1 MVKPE
6 RQSGGGMIRKI
17 FCFGLLLFLIRG
29 LMAEPI
35 LAQEGPAKPSL
46 PTEKG
51 RSQNASEGLSRGE
64 PSVTRHSIKVKGQM
78 IHYTA
83 TAGYISLRDEKG
95 KVQAEM
101 FFVAYVQDSQ
111 GDKSTRPA
119 TFAYN
124 GGPGA
129 SSVWLHLAALGP
141 KRVVLTKEGKAPPPP
156 YRLAPNEY
164 TWLEFTDLVF
174 VDPVGTGYSRPAP
187 GVKAKEFFGV
197 EEDIHS
203 MGEFIR
209 LYATRY
215 ERWLSPK
222 FVVGESYGTTRT
234 AGLSGYLQ
242 NKIGMNL
249 NGILLI
255 SSVLDFQTIVF
266 TPLNNLPYILYL
278 PCYTMAAGYH
288 GKLSAESGADL
299 RKAREEAE
307 RFAMNEYL
315 LALAKGNQ
323 LSEAERGRLVEK
335 LAAFTGLPKT
345 YIKNSNLR
353 VTRDH
358 FVKELLHQEH
368 LRVGVLDSR
377 ITGYSKVESF
387 MEDPSV
393 FEVTGPLVASW
404 NDYVRREL
412 QFESRLPYVFLSVKA
427 NRAWDWGSATGG
439 MGFVNVARTLQ
450 QAMNENKF
458 LKVFMASGYYDLD
471 TSYFA
476 TRYTVNHL
484 ELGPGSRGNI
494 TQAFYEAGHQM
505 YTDLPSLKKLSGDAA
520 AFFRRAA
527 VSP

>member
-1 MVKPE
+1 
-6 RQSGGGMIRKI
+6 MIRRD
-17 FCFGLLLFLIRG
+17 FYFGLFFFLILG
-29 LMAEPI
+29 IMAEPVPAKEEPATPSPPKEKGT
-35 LAQEGPAKPSL
+35 AQE
-46 PTEKG
+46 
-51 RSQNASEGLSRGE
+51 ASEGLSRGE
-64 PSVTRHSIKVKGQM
+64 PSVTRHSIEVKGRV
-78 IHYTA
+78 IRYTA
-83 TAGYISLRDEKG
+83 TAGYIALRDEKG
-95 KVQAEM
+95 KVQAQM
-101 FFVAYVQDSQ
+101 FFVAYVQEGQ
-111 GDKSTRPA
+111 GDKSSRPV

-141 KRVVLTKEGKAPPPP
+141 KRVALTKEGKAPPPP

-174 VDPVGTGYSRPAP
+174 VDPVGTGYSRPAQ
-187 GVKAKEFFGV
+187 GVSAKEFFGV
-197 EEDIHS
+197 EEDIQS

-249 NGILLI
+249 NGILLL

-288 GKLSAESGADL
+288 GKLTPDSKADL
-299 RKAREEAE
+299 RKTRQEAE

-323 LSEAERGRLVEK
+323 LSESERGRVAGK
-335 LAAFTGLPKT
+335 LAAFTGLPET
-345 YIKNSNLR
+345 YIRNSNLR
-353 VTRDH
+353 ITRED
-358 FVKELLHQEH
+358 FVKELLHREH

-377 ITGYSKVESF
+377 ITGYGKVKSF

-393 FEVTGPLVASW
+393 FEVTGPLVAVW

-412 QFESRLPYVFLSVKA
+412 QFESRLPYVILSVKA
-427 NRAWDWGSATGG
+427 NRSWDWGSATGG
-439 MGFVNVARTLQ
+439 MGFVNVASTLQ

-520 AFFRRAA
+520 AFFREAGG
-527 VSP
+527 SP